1 MLLFCFRN
9 PTGSCLLLRGGY
21 NGLTS
26 PLAKMMKKRPV
37 NKDVMSSWDVW
48 KPFGFKASSEEQQIQ
63 IKFLIKVWQ
72 NWDFLFSFFHSNNK
86 VLQLYLR
93 FTSLTYLWHLQRLVI
108 CRTWRRLTCRWISWC
123 LYRTDCIAVCHYRI
137 WQRTTTCWATFPGSS
152 AGSTALTSSLWQLTG
167 WLSYH
172 WVGESSSLSLRYLL

>member
-1 MLLFCFRN
+1 MLSFCFRN

-26 PLAKMMKKRPV
+26 ALAKMMKKRPV

-72 NWDFLFSFFHSNNK
+72 NWDFLFFIQIIKFCSFIWD
-86 VLQLYLR
+86 LR
-93 FTSLTYLWHLQRLVI
+93 LSHI
-108 CRTWRRLTCRWISWC
+108 CDTCRDWW
-123 LYRTDCIAVCHYRI
+123 
-137 WQRTTTCWATFPGSS
+137 S
-152 AGSTALTSSLWQLTG
+152 AGLGDAWRVDESADVSTGPTA
-167 WLSYH
+167 
-172 WVGESSSLSLRYLL
+172 SLSLTTESDSGPQPAEPRSPAALLAPPP